1 MAKNKQEQQEEQV
14 NEQLQE
20 ETQQKSEPQKKPAK
34 EKGKKADLE
43 KEKLQKE
50 RDEYLSLL
58 QRERADFENY
68 KRRNQT
74 AISEAYQN
82 AVLDVAAKFLPLA
95 DNMEYA
101 LKAAGEEDS
110 PIKQGVELIQKQLGE
125 IFTSLGIEEIAAEG
139 QQFDPNFHN
148 AVMQAEPEEG
158 EESGQIKEVL
168 MRGYRAGERIL
179 RHSMVKVV
187 K

>member
-1 MAKNKQEQQEEQV
+1 MAKNKQEQEEQIKQPK
-14 NEQLQE
+14 EGE
-20 ETQQKSEPQKKPAK
+20 KPKAEAEKKPAK
-34 EKGKKADLE
+34 EKSKKADLE

-82 AVLDVAAKFLPLA
+82 AMLDVAAKFLPLA

-110 PIKQGVELIQKQLGE
+110 PMKQGVELIQKQLGE

-139 QQFDPNFHN
+139 QQFDPNIHN

-158 EESGQIKEVL
+158 EQSGLIKEVL
-168 MRGYRAGERIL
+168 MRGYRSGERIL

>member
-1 MAKNKQEQQEEQV
+1 MAKNKQEQEEQIK
-14 NEQLQE
+14 
-20 ETQQKSEPQKKPAK
+20 QQPKEGEKPKAEAEKKPAK
-34 EKGKKADLE
+34 EKSKKADLE

-82 AVLDVAAKFLPLA
+82 ARLDVAAKFLPLA

-110 PIKQGVELIQKQLGE
+110 PMKQGVELIQKQLSE

-158 EESGQIKEVL
+158 EQSGQIKEVL

>member
-20 ETQQKSEPQKKPAK
+20 ETQQKSESQKKPAK

-74 AISEAYQN
+74 AVSEAYQN
-82 AVLDVAAKFLPLA
+82 AMLDVAAKFLPLA

-125 IFTSLGIEEIAAEG
+125 IFASLGIEEIAAEG
-139 QQFDPNFHN
+139 QQSDPNFHN

-168 MRGYRAGERIL
+168 MRGYHAGERIL